1 MSGGDDAAA
10 MRKRSVTIHG
20 HRTSISLE
28 TAFWTELR
36 KIADARGSS
45 VAALIAEIDEARG
58 ERANLSSAIRLHV
71 LESLKQVA
79 GSVTG

>member
-71 LESLKQVA
+71 LESLKQA
-79 GSVTG
+79 ASSVTG